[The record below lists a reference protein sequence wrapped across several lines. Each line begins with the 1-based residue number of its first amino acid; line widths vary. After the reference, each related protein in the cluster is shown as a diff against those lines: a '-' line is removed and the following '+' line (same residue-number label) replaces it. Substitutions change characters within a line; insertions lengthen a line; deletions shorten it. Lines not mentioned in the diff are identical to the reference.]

1 VDRRLIEVNQD
12 RLQRDMQRL
21 SRIGMGERGITR
33 RSYTPEDVEARSFV
47 AGLMQ
52 EASLDVRI
60 DAVGNLFG
68 RRQGAKPDLPV
79 IMVGSH
85 IDTVPQGGMFD
96 GALGVL
102 GGIEAVRAMNEAGVC
117 TEHPVEVVSFA
128 EEEGAWG
135 SGTLGSRVFVG
146 DVRAEELDRV
156 VTGANSLKQLM
167 LESGLEPDDFEN
179 AARPYPVAG
188 YIELHV
194 EQGGVLEQER
204 LQIGI
209 VTGIVGITRGSIVVQ
224 GKANHAGTTPMHM
237 RDDALVKA
245 APLITYVYQEALRQ
259 ESVVATIG
267 RVGVS
272 PGAVNVIPGKVELS
286 LELRSMDDSKV
297 ELLLDRIRRKV
308 ELAEQAELRAGLAKG
323 GVKMHALVMQAI
335 ENVCRGADVLYK
347 KMPSGAGHDA
357 MCMAR
362 ICPTGM
368 LFVPSKGGMSHS
380 PDEFTH
386 WADAA
391 RGAMVLAN
399 AVIDLD
405 STIS

>member
-1 VDRRLIEVNQD
+1 
-12 RLQRDMQRL
+12 
-21 SRIGMGERGITR
+21 
-33 RSYTPEDVEARSFV
+33 
-47 AGLMQ
+47 
-52 EASLDVRI
+52 
-60 DAVGNLFG
+60 
-68 RRQGAKPDLPV
+68 
-79 IMVGSH
+79 
-85 IDTVPQGGMFD
+85 
-96 GALGVL
+96 
-102 GGIEAVRAMNEAGVC
+102 
-117 TEHPVEVVSFA
+117 
-128 EEEGAWG
+128 
-135 SGTLGSRVFVG
+135 
-146 DVRAEELDRV
+146 